1 MARPTYATVEQLQ
14 AATDF
19 KTTAYETDRL
29 RRLLE
34 SSSDL
39 IDRKFHRHFY
49 PLTETRTYTDP
60 PFVTPRRTTSTG
72 FFLEADLQSLSSA
85 TVDTV
90 AQTVGD
96 IELYSSTYGPPY
108 SWAGTTG
115 STIVLVGVWG
125 YTNDSESVGTI
136 TANIGTTTATT
147 CACSNSALIG
157 IGDLITVNSERMVVT
172 AKAQLDTGVDF
183 SSGGTTADMSD
194 VAVTMDGA
202 GLNVGEIILADSE
215 KMLIVE
221 YNSAT
226 EVATVKR
233 AYDGSVL
240 ATHTTPSVYA
250 PRTLTITRGATGT
263 TAATHTS
270 ADAITRNIAPAQIT
284 SLCIAEAL
292 VAYSQEAS
300 GYARTIGSGEN
311 TREAKG
317 VGLAAA
323 RRDASVYQRRRW
335 AAV

>member
-1 MARPTYATVEQLQ
+1 MSRPTYATVEQLQ

-34 SSSDL
+34 SASGL

-60 PFVTPRRTTSTG
+60 YFTNPRRTTSTG
-72 FFLEADLQSLSSA
+72 FWLEADLQSLTSA

-96 IELYSSTYGPPY
+96 IELYSSVYGPPY
-108 SWAGTTG
+108 SWVGVTG
-115 STIVLVGVWG
+115 STIALVGVWG
-125 YTNDSESVGTI
+125 YTNDTETAGTI
-136 TANIGTTTATT
+136 TANIASTTATT
-147 CACSNSALIG
+147 CACSNSAIIG
-157 IGDLITVNSERMVVT
+157 LGDLITINSERMIVT
-172 AKAQLDTGVDF
+172 AKAMLDTGVDF
-183 SSGGTTADMSD
+183 SSGGTTADVSD
-194 VAVTMDGA
+194 VAITMDGA
-202 GLNVGEIILADSE
+202 GLLVGETILADSE

-221 YNSAT
+221 YNAAT

-270 ADAITRNIAPAQIT
+270 ADAITRNIAPPLIT
-284 SLCIAEAL
+284 SLCLAEAL
-292 VAYSQEAS
+292 VSYEQEGSA
-300 GYARTIGSGEN
+300 YARTVGSGEN
-311 TREAKG
+311 TREARG
-317 VGLAAA
+317 VGLEAI

>member
-19 KTTAYETDRL
+19 KTTGYETDRL
-29 RRLLE
+29 KRLLE
-34 SSSDL
+34 SASAL

-60 PFVTPRRTTSTG
+60 YFTTPRRTTSSG
-72 FFLEADLQSLSSA
+72 FWLEADLQSLTSA
-85 TVDTV
+85 TADST

-108 SWAGTTG
+108 SWVGLTG
-115 STIVLVGVWG
+115 SDIDLVGVWG
-125 YTNDSESVGTI
+125 YTNDTESAGTI
-136 TANIGTTTATT
+136 TANIASTTATT
-147 CACSNSALIG
+147 CACSNSSAVGL
-157 IGDLITVNSERMVVT
+157 GDLITINSERFIVT
-172 AKAQLDTGVDF
+172 GKAMLDTGVDF
-183 SSGGTTADMSD
+183 SSGGTTADVSD
-194 VAVTMDGA
+194 NAITMDGA
-202 GLNVGEIILADSE
+202 GLLVGETILADAE

-221 YNSAT
+221 YNSGT

-233 AYDGSVL
+233 AYDGSIL

-250 PRTLTITRGATGT
+250 PRTLTITRGATGS

-270 ADAITRNIAPAQIT
+270 ADAISRNVAPPLIT
-284 SLCIAEAL
+284 SLCVAEAL
-292 VAYSQEAS
+292 VGYEQEAS
-300 GYARTIGSGEN
+300 GFARTIGSGDN

-317 VGLAAA
+317 VGLAAI

-335 AAV
+335 AVV